1 MGKIQRT
8 CLEIQ
13 GLCPTFAVRKQKGQ
27 DSKLPANQ
35 TNNRYMSGA
44 LKEVRNRI
52 KSVQSTQQIT
62 KAMKMV
68 SAAKLRRA
76 QDAITQMRPYAQK
89 LQEMLSNIVS
99 NSDGDVA
106 MDLAAERPVEKV
118 LVIVVTSDRGLCG
131 GYNSNLIKLAK
142 TVIKEKYP
150 SQFSAGNVRVLPI
163 GKKGYEHFNKNGFK
177 VVDAY
182 WDIFTGLSFD
192 RVQAAAKYA
201 MDAFAAKEI
210 DAVDVVYSE
219 FKNAATQRFIAE
231 PFLPVQKVVA
241 EKGQKKADFIF
252 EPNQAV
258 LIAELMPKILNTQL
272 YKAVLDANASEHGA
286 RMTAMDKAS
295 DNANELLKTLKISY
309 NRARQAAIT
318 TELTEIVSGAAA
330 LQG

>member
-1 MGKIQRT
+1 
-8 CLEIQ
+8 
-13 GLCPTFAVRKQKGQ
+13 
-27 DSKLPANQ
+27 
-35 TNNRYMSGA
+35 MSGA

-76 QDAITQMRPYAQK
+76 QDAITQMRPYAKK

-99 NSDGDVA
+99 SSDGDVS
-106 MDLAAERPVEKV
+106 MDLAAERAVEKV
-118 LVIVVTSDRGLCG
+118 LIIVVTSDRGLCG

-142 TVIKEKYP
+142 QTINEKYTE
-150 SQFSAGNVRVLPI
+150 QNRKGNVQILPI
-163 GKKGYEHFNKNGFK
+163 GKKGFEFFTKNGFN
-177 VVDAY
+177 VINTY
-182 WDIFTGLSFD
+182 WDIFSGLSFEK
-192 RVQAAAKYA
+192 VQTAAKYA

-210 DAVDVVYSE
+210 DAVEVIYSE
-219 FKNAATQRFIAE
+219 FKNAASQVYIAE
-231 PFLPVQKVVA
+231 PFLPVQKINSTDN
-241 EKGQKKADFIF
+241 KRKSDFIF
-252 EPNQAV
+252 EPNQQV

-272 YKAVLDANASEHGA
+272 FKAVLDANASEHGA

-295 DNANELLKTLKISY
+295 DNANELLKSLKISY

>member
-1 MGKIQRT
+1 
-8 CLEIQ
+8 
-13 GLCPTFAVRKQKGQ
+13 
-27 DSKLPANQ
+27 
-35 TNNRYMSGA
+35 MSGA

-99 NSDGDVA
+99 SSDGDVS
-106 MDLAAERPVEKV
+106 MDLAVERPVEKV
-118 LVIVVTSDRGLCG
+118 LIIVVTSDRGLCG

-142 TVIKEKYP
+142 LLAKEKYAT
-150 SQFSAGNVRVLPI
+150 QFAKGNVQILPI
-163 GKKGYEHFNKNGFK
+163 GKKGYEHFTKNGYK
-177 VVDAY
+177 VIDAY
-182 WDIFTGLSFD
+182 WDIFTGLSFEK
-192 RVQAAAKYA
+192 VQAAAKYA
-201 MDAFAAKEI
+201 MDAFAAKNL
-210 DAVDVVYSE
+210 DAVEVVYSE
-219 FKNAATQRFIAE
+219 FKNAATQRFASE
-231 PFLPVQKVVA
+231 QFLPVKKV
-241 EKGQKKADFIF
+241 EDSEGKKKADFIF

-258 LIAELMPKILNTQL
+258 LIEELMPKILNTQL
-272 YKAVLDANASEHGA
+272 YKAVLDGNASEHGA

-295 DNANELLKTLKISY
+295 DNANELLKSLKISY

>member
-1 MGKIQRT
+1 
-8 CLEIQ
+8 
-13 GLCPTFAVRKQKGQ
+13 
-27 DSKLPANQ
+27 
-35 TNNRYMSGA
+35 MSGA

-99 NSDGDVA
+99 NTEG
-106 MDLAAERPVEKV
+106 AAGGVLTIERPIEKV
-118 LVIVVTSDRGLCG
+118 LVILVTSDRGLCG
-131 GYNSNLIKLAK
+131 GYNANLIKLAK
-142 TVIKEKYP
+142 STIAEQYAEQHKKGNITVW
-150 SQFSAGNVRVLPI
+150 GI
-163 GKKGYEHFNKNGFK
+163 GKKGYESMAKQGYKADATFKDIFLSLTFENVQKAAQAAIAGFK
-177 VVDAY
+177 NKDFDVVE
-182 WDIFTGLSFD
+182 L
-192 RVQAAAKYA
+192 
-201 MDAFAAKEI
+201 
-210 DAVDVVYSE
+210 VYSE
-219 FKNAATQRFIAE
+219 FKNAATQRFALE
-231 PFLPVQKVVA
+231 RMLPIPKIEA
-241 EKGQKKADFIF
+241 KAGAAKSDFIF
-252 EPNQAV
+252 EPNQEQI
-258 LIAELMPKILNTQL
+258 IAELMPKILNTQL

-295 DNANELLKTLKISY
+295 ENANELLKSLKISY

>member
-1 MGKIQRT
+1 
-8 CLEIQ
+8 
-13 GLCPTFAVRKQKGQ
+13 
-27 DSKLPANQ
+27 
-35 TNNRYMSGA
+35 MSGA

-99 NSDGDVA
+99 NSDGDVNMA
-106 MDLAAERPVEKV
+106 LAAERPVENV
-118 LVIVVTSDRGLCG
+118 MIIVVTSDRGLCG

-142 TVIKEKYP
+142 HIANEKYP
-150 SQFSAGNVRVLPI
+150 QQKAKGNVQILPI
-163 GKKGYEHFNKNGFK
+163 GKKGYENFNKSGFK
-177 VVDAY
+177 TINRF

-192 RVQAAAKYA
+192 KVQAAAKYA
-201 MDAFAAKEI
+201 MDAFANKEI
-210 DAVDVVYSE
+210 DAVELVYSE
-219 FKNAATQRFIAE
+219 FKNAATQRFVAE
-231 PFLPVQKVVA
+231 QFLPVAKVAKA
-241 EKGQKKADFIF
+241 EGQKNADFIF
-252 EPNQAV
+252 EPDKNV

-272 YKAVLDANASEHGA
+272 FKATLDANASEHGA

-295 DNANELLKTLKISY
+295 DNANELLKSLKISY